1 MSDDALKGVVFDL
14 DGTLINSEPLW
25 ARAETAVAAAGGV
38 SWTEED
44 AFSCFGR
51 PLSVTAQTIIDRGLD
66 LTVAEAIDRM
76 TGELI
81 GIYRAGVPWLPG
93 AVELLSEL
101 HNAGIVTALGTQS
114 VRPLASAVQD
124 AAPAG
129 SLTELV
135 TGDELNNG
143 KPDPEVFLT
152 AIDRLGLIP
161 DDVVVVEDS
170 PTGVA
175 AGVAAGV
182 PVLAVPPSEEIY
194 HFYAEKE
201 GVSIASDLTQVN
213 TELLRTVRTGEKVD
227 LWGTSSMRP

>member
-1 MSDDALKGVVFDL
+1 MKGVIFDL
-14 DGTLINSEPLW
+14 DGTLIDSEPLW
-25 ARAETAVAAAGGV
+25 ARVETSVAASGGV
-38 SWTEED
+38 LWTEED

-81 GIYRAGVPWLPG
+81 GIYRAGVPWLSG

-101 HNAGIVTALGTQS
+101 HSAGIVTALGTQS

-129 SLTELV
+129 TLTELV
-135 TGDELNNG
+135 TGDELDNG

-152 AIDRLGLIP
+152 AIGRLGLTA

-182 PVLAVPPSEEIY
+182 PVLAVPPSEEVY
-194 HFYAEKE
+194 RSYARKE
-201 GVSIASDLTQVN
+201 GVSIAADLTQVSA
-213 TELLRTVRTGEKVD
+213 ELLRRVHTGEKVD